1 MLLSRTLTVIIIAAL
16 ASLYPAWQAAN
27 REPAEALHFV

>member
-1 MLLSRTLTVIIIAAL
+1 LVSRFITVIFISAL

-27 REPAEALHFV
+27 SQPAEALHYV